1 MQSIGKKGEDKAS
14 AFLSD
19 AGYKILERNY
29 RFKRSEIDLICQ
41 HEGIMV
47 FVEVKLRSSNAYGE
61 PESFVTDNQQS
72 SIIRA
77 AEHFMDDTQWH
88 GEIRFDVISI
98 LEKGDRIEIV
108 HFKDAF
114 Y

>member
-14 AFLSD
+14 IFLSD
-19 AGYKILERNY
+19 AGYKILVRNY
-29 RFKRSEIDLICQ
+29 RFKRSEIDLICK
-41 HEGIMV
+41 HEGIMI

-61 PESFVTDNQQS
+61 PESFVTENQQT

-77 AEHFMDDTQWH
+77 AEHFIDEAQWQ

-98 LEKGDRIEIV
+98 LQKGERIELV